1 MEIPV
6 KFASNLKK
14 NLLTSLIIIAQ
25 YLDLVLNLNA
35 EIYLDCK
42 AAS

>member
-6 KFASNLKK
+6 KFARNLK
-14 NLLTSLIIIAQ
+14 NLLTSLIIAQ
-25 YLDLVLNLNA
+25 YLDLVLNFNA